1 MYLKSI
7 EIQGFKSFANKIRLE
22 FHNGF
27 TAIVGPNGSGKSN
40 VGDAVRWVLGEQR
53 VKQLRGG
60 SMQDVI
66 FSGTELRKPLSSCY
80 VAITLDNSDHKL
92 PVGYD
97 EVTVARRLYRS
108 GESEY
113 LINGVQVRLRDV
125 QEMFYDTG
133 IGKEGYS
140 IIGQG
145 QIEKILSDRPEDRRE
160 LFDEAAGIV
169 KFKRRKEASLKK
181 LDSEKANLL
190 RINDILSE
198 LEKQVG
204 PLEKQA
210 QKARIYLDTRE
221 QLKRYDVNIF
231 LMENAQLTSDMDST
245 SRDLANAQAEL
256 DQATQKFEDSK
267 ASYLKVQEELAG
279 LEQKIEDA
287 RNQVTNA
294 SVVRKKLEGDIK
306 VYEEQ
311 IRSAQSNA
319 EHFTSRRE
327 TVTQEIGQK
336 TEERDGV
343 LISRANIDDEIAQL
357 TREREDA
364 QSELKSVQ
372 ERARALDDAIEQ
384 KRSGLMDNLNSRAGI
399 RARQA
404 ALAARKEQYEV
415 RKSELT
421 GRLVQASSDEE
432 EHDREIERLKAV
444 FEQIVN
450 ETADLN
456 DRAKDIEAQIAG
468 KKEELTRSD
477 EALHEAEI
485 EYHRHKSR
493 LDALVNMT
501 ERYEGF
507 GGAIRRVMQEK
518 DHNPGVIGVVA
529 DLIKTEPKYETAIET
544 ALGGSIQNIVADN
557 EETVKH
563 LIGILKSEKCGKAT
577 FLPLTAIRSPQPFN
591 MNGALAERGVI
602 GTADTLVKTAPEY
615 ADVARNLLGR
625 TLIVDSYDH
634 AKDISRKYHQRI
646 RMVTLEGELFNAGG
660 SISGGAFRNSSN
672 LLGRRREIAELEK
685 RVRECREHQEELEEG
700 IQSIKDAR
708 NVLRAK
714 LETIRVDLQSKSIEQ
729 NTARLN
735 IENEQERKKESS
747 EGYDSLR
754 AENEAIEQTKA
765 DLGKEEAA
773 IEKEL
778 KQSDLFEQNTN
789 EELKNLQEQQKAVQA
804 DVSAKSDTVSR
815 WDIEIEKQRQKQTFE
830 NQELSRI
837 DAELER
843 LKSELNE
850 LLQSLRSGTGDISEK
865 QAKIEETKKTI
876 EASIRAK
883 EESEQ
888 LLARANDHR
897 EELNRQQAQFLNDR
911 DRLSGEKADLDKE
924 VYRLQAKKEKVQD
937 LLEEKINYMWAE
949 YEITLSQAAQ
959 LRDPD
964 MTDLPA
970 MKKQSSSLKDTIRS
984 LGSVNVNA
992 IGEYQQVSER
1002 YSFMKNQHDDIVRA
1016 TESLEQI
1023 ITELDTKM
1031 RRQFRTQ
1038 FARIQEEFDR
1048 VFKELFGG
1056 GSGRLELMEGEDIL
1070 EAGVRVIAQPP
1081 GKKLVN
1087 MMQMSGGEKSLTAI
1101 SLLFAIQNLK
1111 PSPFCLLDEIEAAL
1125 DESNVERFANYI
1137 HKLTKNTQ
1145 FIVITHRRGTMD
1157 AADRLYGITMQEKG
1171 VSTLVSVSLIDEEDI
1186 AS

>member
-1 MYLKSI
+1 
-7 EIQGFKSFANKIRLE
+7 
-22 FHNGF
+22 
-27 TAIVGPNGSGKSN
+27 
-40 VGDAVRWVLGEQR
+40 
-53 VKQLRGG
+53 
-60 SMQDVI
+60 MQDVI

-432 EHDREIERLKAV
+432 EHDREIERTEGCV
-444 FEQIVN
+444 R
-450 ETADLN
+450 T
-456 DRAKDIEAQIAG
+456 DR
-468 KKEELTRSD
+468 
-477 EALHEAEI
+477 
-485 EYHRHKSR
+485 
-493 LDALVNMT
+493 
-501 ERYEGF
+501 
-507 GGAIRRVMQEK
+507 
-518 DHNPGVIGVVA
+518 
-529 DLIKTEPKYETAIET
+529 
-544 ALGGSIQNIVADN
+544 
-557 EETVKH
+557 
-563 LIGILKSEKCGKAT
+563 
-577 FLPLTAIRSPQPFN
+577 
-591 MNGALAERGVI
+591 
-602 GTADTLVKTAPEY
+602 
-615 ADVARNLLGR
+615 
-625 TLIVDSYDH
+625 
-634 AKDISRKYHQRI
+634 
-646 RMVTLEGELFNAGG
+646 
-660 SISGGAFRNSSN
+660 
-672 LLGRRREIAELEK
+672 
-685 RVRECREHQEELEEG
+685 
-700 IQSIKDAR
+700 
-708 NVLRAK
+708 
-714 LETIRVDLQSKSIEQ
+714 
-729 NTARLN
+729 
-735 IENEQERKKESS
+735 
-747 EGYDSLR
+747 
-754 AENEAIEQTKA
+754 
-765 DLGKEEAA
+765 
-773 IEKEL
+773 
-778 KQSDLFEQNTN
+778 
-789 EELKNLQEQQKAVQA
+789 
-804 DVSAKSDTVSR
+804 
-815 WDIEIEKQRQKQTFE
+815 
-830 NQELSRI
+830 
-837 DAELER
+837 
-843 LKSELNE
+843 
-850 LLQSLRSGTGDISEK
+850 
-865 QAKIEETKKTI
+865 
-876 EASIRAK
+876 
-883 EESEQ
+883 
-888 LLARANDHR
+888 
-897 EELNRQQAQFLNDR
+897 
-911 DRLSGEKADLDKE
+911 
-924 VYRLQAKKEKVQD
+924 
-937 LLEEKINYMWAE
+937 
-949 YEITLSQAAQ
+949 
-959 LRDPD
+959 
-964 MTDLPA
+964 
-970 MKKQSSSLKDTIRS
+970 
-984 LGSVNVNA
+984 
-992 IGEYQQVSER
+992 
-1002 YSFMKNQHDDIVRA
+1002 
-1016 TESLEQI
+1016 
-1023 ITELDTKM
+1023 
-1031 RRQFRTQ
+1031 
-1038 FARIQEEFDR
+1038 
-1048 VFKELFGG
+1048 
-1056 GSGRLELMEGEDIL
+1056 
-1070 EAGVRVIAQPP
+1070 
-1081 GKKLVN
+1081 
-1087 MMQMSGGEKSLTAI
+1087 
-1101 SLLFAIQNLK
+1101 
-1111 PSPFCLLDEIEAAL
+1111 
-1125 DESNVERFANYI
+1125 
-1137 HKLTKNTQ
+1137 
-1145 FIVITHRRGTMD
+1145 
-1157 AADRLYGITMQEKG
+1157 
-1171 VSTLVSVSLIDEEDI
+1171 
-1186 AS
+1186 